1 MGFSSMLQNDYL
13 YSYIKFIYYNLHRK
27 NVFAIYKLILLL
39 LPFIDD
45 KDQENVI

>member
-1 MGFSSMLQNDYL
+1 MGSSSMLQNDYL

-27 NVFAIYKLILLL
+27 NVFAIYNLILLL

>member
-27 NVFAIYKLILLL
+27 NVFAIFNLILLL

-45 KDQENVI
+45 KDQENAI

>member
-13 YSYIKFIYYNLHRK
+13 YSCIKFIYYNLHRR
-27 NVFAIYKLILLL
+27 NVFAIYNLILLL